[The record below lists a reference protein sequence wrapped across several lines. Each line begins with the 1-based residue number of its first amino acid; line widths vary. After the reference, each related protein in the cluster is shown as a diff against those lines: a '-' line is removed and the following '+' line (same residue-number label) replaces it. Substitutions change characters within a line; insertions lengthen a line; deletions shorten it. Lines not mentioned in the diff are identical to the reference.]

1 MAFLGFGK
9 KKKKDSS
16 DGAEE
21 APKATRRS
29 GKKPAKKRPDE
40 TLASIV
46 SESVPAP
53 TLEMLAQ
60 NRPFALEGRGYV
72 VGLINVNDPA
82 FGGFNA
88 RHDKR
93 NEEKGAL
100 AQAIKSN
107 QVSIIATAD
116 MLENEYFALIP
127 DQASVMRAEEYNVM
141 AAVPYLLT
149 VVKPQGNTF
158 QIEVVTAKDG
168 QGIDRPV
175 TTSLSVFKAI
185 VQGETSL
192 QEAFPTLAEGEDSV
206 NNLIGE
212 TAEFQA
218 VGSAEGEQAS
228 RPIPVQ
234 APAQQAPQ
242 EAPAAA
248 PAAAPAVSE
257 EAPEAT
263 DVDDLIPDEEPDFED
278 APDFIDEVETGE
290 SLELDDEEI
299 FGSDED
305 VPFVDDEDPGFD
317 GASESNPADDYADEA
332 EGELQLD
339 AGSSDYVEDEKTA
352 DYIDSHAGAEYSE
365 FDVKRSRDRQL
376 SFGDLDL
383 VISDEDFESMFKSK
397 APQIS
402 YNSEMGESKWLNDI
416 LRFNVE
422 QANAELRNLHNEQ
435 YEKLRVKF
443 TKFMT
448 LHAEK
453 VKELVSYDIEG
464 TDYHNHYLQIQAM
477 YQQAM
482 EYSQQELQQRE
493 AAIRADFEA
502 EIEREA
508 AKAAE
513 EARDRYVKRNKT
525 IVEETISRLP
535 DEIQRRNEDQYDANV
550 KELDA
555 YRRKIAAQKMEEGAS
570 KFLMHLTEEAERSRE
585 LVREQARRE
594 TRKLGE
600 FLEEHIEKDLQRTKA
615 IKTKIDHDTEIDDL
629 KKRTQKE
636 IDKLREQMR
645 QREEQLQQERDD
657 LEDRYVERAEQT
669 RAQHEAQMKNE
680 ELRLI
685 EAQQRISS
693 LEQDQRRHREDIHDA
708 ERRAEARADA
718 QISRL
723 RDMNDAQNR
732 EIDSLTKSSS
742 NTSKLMLALII
753 AIAVMAVLVGIIIG
767 SAFGSARVPVPAA
780 IVEIAPTMLT
790 AFGLG

>member
-1 MAFLGFGK
+1 MVFGLW

-21 APKATRRS
+21 APKATRKS

-175 TTSLSVFKAI
+175 TTSLSVLKAI
-185 VQGETSL
+185 AQGETSL

-218 VGSAEGEQAS
+218 VGPAEGEQAS

-234 APAQQAPQ
+234 TPAQQAPQ
-242 EAPAAA
+242 EVPAAV
-248 PAAAPAVSE
+248 PAAPE
-257 EAPEAT
+257 EAPAAT

-278 APDFIDEVETGE
+278 APDFTDEVERGE
-290 SLELDDEEI
+290 SIELDDDEI

-305 VPFVDDEDPGFD
+305 MPFVDDEDPGFD
-317 GASESNPADDYADEA
+317 KASESNPADDYADEA
-332 EGELQLD
+332 EDEGELQLD
-339 AGSSDYVEDEKTA
+339 AGSSDYIEDEKTA
-352 DYIDSHAGAEYSE
+352 DYIDSHVGAEYSE

-383 VISDEDFESMFKSK
+383 VISDEDFEFMFKTK

-435 YEKLRVKF
+435 YEKLRAKF
-443 TKFMT
+443 TKLMT

-464 TDYHNHYLQIQAM
+464 TDYHNHYLQIQSM

-508 AKAAE
+508 QRAAE

-525 IVEETISRLP
+525 IIEETISRLP
-535 DEIQRRNEDQYDANV
+535 DEIQRRNEDQYDSNV

-585 LVREQARRE
+585 LVREQARKE

-600 FLEEHIEKDLQRTKA
+600 FLEAHIEKDLQRTKA
-615 IKTKIDHDTEIDDL
+615 IKTKIDYDTEIDDL

-645 QREEQLQQERDD
+645 QREEQLQRERDE
-657 LEDRYVERAEQT
+657 LEDRYVERAEQA
-669 RAQHEAQMKNE
+669 RAQYEAQIKHE

-693 LEQDQRRHREDIHDA
+693 LEQDQRRHREAIHDA
-708 ERRAEARADA
+708 ERRGEARADA

-723 RDMNDAQNR
+723 RDMNDAQSR
-732 EIDSLTKSSS
+732 EIDSLAKSSS

-767 SAFGSARVPVPAA
+767 SAFGGARAPMSAA

-790 AFGLG
+790 VFGLG

>member
-9 KKKKDSS
+9 KKRKDSS
-16 DGAEE
+16 DGAEA
-21 APKATRRS
+21 APEATRKS

-82 FGGFNA
+82 FGGFNV

-127 DQASVMRAEEYNVM
+127 DQASVVRAEEYNVM

-175 TTSLSVFKAI
+175 TTSLSVLKAI
-185 VQGETSL
+185 AQGETSL

-206 NNLIGE
+206 NSLIGE

-218 VGSAEGEQAS
+218 VGPAEAEQAS
-228 RPIPVQ
+228 RPVPVQ

-242 EAPAAA
+242 EAPKTSQEPQAA
-248 PAAAPAVSE
+248 PA

-278 APDFIDEVETGE
+278 APDFTDEVETGE
-290 SLELDDEEI
+290 NLELDDEEI
-299 FGSDED
+299 FGSD
-305 VPFVDDEDPGFD
+305 DDELPAYGEDPGFD
-317 GASESNPADDYADEA
+317 DVPESNPADDYADEA

-352 DYIDSHAGAEYSE
+352 DYIDSHVGAEYSE

-416 LRFNVE
+416 LRFNIE

-464 TDYHNHYLQIQAM
+464 TDYHNHYLQIQEM

-508 AKAAE
+508 QRAAE
-513 EARDRYVKRNKT
+513 EARTRYVQRNKT
-525 IVEETISRLP
+525 IIEETISRLP

-585 LVREQARRE
+585 FVRKQAQLE

-645 QREEQLQQERDD
+645 EREEQLQQERDD

-685 EAQQRISS
+685 EAQQRITS

-723 RDMNDAQNR
+723 RDMNDAQSR

-742 NTSKLMLALII
+742 NMSKLMLALII

-767 SAFGSARVPVPAA
+767 SAFGGAPMPAA
-780 IVEIAPTMLT
+780 IAEIAPTMLT